1 MAFHPNYFHTNYFH
15 HMGFKTV
22 VSIAA
27 VFILMLPLSV
37 LRAAELI
44 ENTVYSDDHPL
55 ALWEKSVAN
64 PKGHIVL
71 HHGRTWS
78 SLPDFDLQVEGE
90 DLSLM
95 DGFNDAGYS
104 VWALDAR
111 GYGGTPRDSSGWNTP
126 GKATKDLAMVLEWL
140 EARNQE
146 KTHVWGWSYG
156 SMVAQ
161 LTAQRYPENMLSVT
175 LFGYPVN
182 PDQQYNDDAAF
193 SPPENPATA
202 QAAASDFIVPGAISQ
217 NAVDTYVREAVK
229 ANPVRADWN
238 ELQQWNTLAASAV
251 GLPTLLLQAEFDPL
265 ASTESHAKVFS
276 NIANPNKQWI
286 VLAGGDH
293 AALLEAPR
301 AKLLKASVDFIEW
314 LNK

>member
-78 SLPDFDLQVEGE
+78 SLPDFDLQVDGE

-182 PDQQYNDDAAF
+182 PDQQYTDNAAV
-193 SPPENPATA
+193 SPPENPTTA

-217 NAVDTYVREAVK
+217 NAIDTYVREAVK
-229 ANPVRADWN
+229 ADPLRADWN

-265 ASTESHAKVFS
+265 ASTESHAKVLS

>member
-1 MAFHPNYFHTNYFH
+1 MISHPNYLYHIS
-15 HMGFKTV
+15 FKTF
-22 VSIAA
+22 VSIAT
-27 VFILMLPLSV
+27 VFVLMAPLSV

-44 ENTVYSDDHPL
+44 EHTVYSDGHPL
-55 ALWEKSVAN
+55 VLWEKSVAN
-64 PKGHIVL
+64 PKGHIAL

-78 SLPDFDLQVEGE
+78 SLPDFDLQVDGE

-111 GYGGTPRDSSGWNTP
+111 GYGGTSRDSSGWNTP
-126 GKATKDLAMVLEWL
+126 NKAAKDLAMVLEWL

-175 LFGYPVN
+175 LFGYPVD
-182 PDQQYNDDAAF
+182 PDRQYNGDTAV
-193 SPPENPATA
+193 SPPANPTTA
-202 QAAASDFIVPGAISQ
+202 QAAASDFIVPGAITQ
-217 NAVDTYVREAVK
+217 NAIDTYVRQAIK
-229 ANPVRADWN
+229 ADPVRADWN
-238 ELQQWNTLAASAV
+238 ELQQWNALAASAV

-314 LNK
+314 LDK

>member
-1 MAFHPNYFHTNYFH
+1 MISHPNNFVHF
-15 HMGFKTV
+15 GFKTLA
-22 VSIAA
+22 SIAA
-27 VFILMLPLSV
+27 IFVLMAPLSV
-37 LRAAELI
+37 LQGAELI
-44 ENTVYSDDHPL
+44 EHTVYSDGHPL
-55 ALWEKSVAN
+55 ALWEKSVGN

-126 GKATKDLAMVLEWL
+126 DKAAKDLAAVLEWL
-140 EARNQE
+140 AARNDE

-161 LTAQRYPENMLSVT
+161 LTAQRFPQNMLSVT

-182 PDQQYNDDAAF
+182 PDQQYNSDAVV
-193 SPPENPATA
+193 SPPENPTTA
-202 QAAASDFIVPGAISQ
+202 HAAASDFIVPGSISQ
-217 NAVDTYVREAVK
+217 IAIDTYVREAIK
-229 ANPVRADWN
+229 ADPVRADWN
-238 ELQQWNTLAASAV
+238 QLQQWNALAAGAV

-265 ASTESHAKVFS
+265 ARTESHAKVFS
-276 NIANPNKQWI
+276 DIANPNKQWI

-293 AALLEAPR
+293 AALLESPR

-314 LNK
+314 LEQ

>member
-1 MAFHPNYFHTNYFH
+1 MIFHSGYFYHI
-15 HMGFKTV
+15 GFKTF

-44 ENTVYSDDHPL
+44 ENTVYSDGHPL

-78 SLPDFDLQVEGE
+78 SLPDFDLQVDGE

-126 GKATKDLAMVLEWL
+126 DKAAKDLAMVLEWL

-182 PDQQYNDDAAF
+182 PDQQYDDDAGV
-193 SPPENPATA
+193 SPPENPTTA

-217 NAVDTYVREAVK
+217 NAIDTYVREALK
-229 ANPVRADWN
+229 ADPLRADWN

-265 ASTESHAKVFS
+265 ASTESHAKVFA
-276 NIANPNKQWI
+276 NLANPNKQWI

-293 AALLEAPR
+293 AALLEVPR

>member
-1 MAFHPNYFHTNYFH
+1 MIFHPNYFHQI
-15 HMGFKTV
+15 GFKAF

-27 VFILMLPLSV
+27 VFILMLPWSV
-37 LRAAELI
+37 LCAAELI
-44 ENTVYSDDHPL
+44 ENTVYSDGHPL

-126 GKATKDLAMVLEWL
+126 DKAAKDLAMVLEWL

>member
-265 ASTESHAKVFS
+265 ASTESHAKVLS

>member
-1 MAFHPNYFHTNYFH
+1 MISHPNYSH
-15 HMGFKTV
+15 HIGFKTF
-22 VSIAA
+22 VSIVV
-27 VFILMLPLSV
+27 VFVLMAPLSI
-37 LRAAELI
+37 LRAVELI
-44 ENTVYSDDHPL
+44 EHTVYSDGHPL

-78 SLPDFDLQVEGE
+78 SLPDFDLQVDGE

-126 GKATKDLAMVLEWL
+126 DKAAKDLAATLEWL

-182 PDQQYNDDAAF
+182 PDQQYSGDTAVL
-193 SPPENPATA
+193 PPKNPTTA

-217 NAVDTYVREAVK
+217 NAIDTYVREAIK
-229 ANPVRADWN
+229 ADPVRADWN

-314 LNK
+314 LKK

>member
-1 MAFHPNYFHTNYFH
+1 MIFYSGYFYHI
-15 HMGFKTV
+15 GFKTF

-44 ENTVYSDDHPL
+44 ENTVYSDGHPL

-78 SLPDFDLQVEGE
+78 SLPDFDLQVDGE

-126 GKATKDLAMVLEWL
+126 DKAAKDLAMVLEWL

-182 PDQQYNDDAAF
+182 PDQQYDDDAGV
-193 SPPENPATA
+193 SPPENPTTA

-217 NAVDTYVREAVK
+217 NAIDTYVREALK
-229 ANPVRADWN
+229 ADPLRADWN
-238 ELQQWNTLAASAV
+238 ELQQWNILAASAV

-276 NIANPNKQWI
+276 NLANPNKQWI

-293 AALLEAPR
+293 AALLEVPR

>member
-1 MAFHPNYFHTNYFH
+1 MISHPNYSH
-15 HMGFKTV
+15 HIGFKTF
-22 VSIAA
+22 VSIVV
-27 VFILMLPLSV
+27 VFVLMAPLSI
-37 LRAAELI
+37 LRAVELI
-44 ENTVYSDDHPL
+44 EHTVYSDGHPL
-55 ALWEKSVAN
+55 VLWEKSVAN
-64 PKGHIVL
+64 PKGHIAL

-78 SLPDFDLQVEGE
+78 SLPDFDLQVDGE

-126 GKATKDLAMVLEWL
+126 DKAAKDLAATLEWL

-182 PDQQYNDDAAF
+182 PDQQYSGDTAVL
-193 SPPENPATA
+193 PPKNPTTA

-217 NAVDTYVREAVK
+217 NAIDTYVREAIK
-229 ANPVRADWN
+229 ADPVRADWN

-314 LNK
+314 LKK

>member
-1 MAFHPNYFHTNYFH
+1 MMSYPNYFYHIS
-15 HMGFKTV
+15 FKAF

-27 VFILMLPLSV
+27 VFVLMAPLSV

-44 ENTVYSDDHPL
+44 EHTVYSDGHPL
-55 ALWEKSVAN
+55 VLWEKSVAS

-78 SLPDFDLQVEGE
+78 SLPDFDLQVDGE

-111 GYGGTPRDSSGWNTP
+111 GYGGTSRDSSGWNTP
-126 GKATKDLAMVLEWL
+126 DKAAKDLATVLEWL

-182 PDQQYNDDAAF
+182 PDRQYNGDAAV
-193 SPPENPATA
+193 SPPANPTTA
-202 QAAASDFIVPGAISQ
+202 QAAASDFIVPGAITQ
-217 NAVDTYVREAVK
+217 NAIDTYVRQAIK
-229 ANPVRADWN
+229 ADPVRADWN
-238 ELQQWNTLAASAV
+238 ELQQWNALAASAV

-276 NIANPNKQWI
+276 NFANPNKQWI

-314 LNK
+314 LDK